1 MFWIDVY
8 KVFASDVEKQVG
20 VEKDSLENLRKQ
32 IDEAQK
38 QSGKLIKAQSRL
50 SCWIFISFVSC
61 LEKILIY
68 INYEGILLF
77 PSNFQCFH

>member
-50 SCWIFISFVSC
+50 SC
-61 LEKILIY
+61 
-68 INYEGILLF
+68 
-77 PSNFQCFH
+77 

>member
-1 MFWIDVY
+1 MFSISVY
-8 KVFASDVEKQVG
+8 KVFTSDVEKQLA
-20 VEKDSLENLRKQ
+20 VEKDSLENLRKK

-38 QSGKLIKAQSRL
+38 QSGELIKAESRFSL
-50 SCWIFISFVSC
+50 WIFISFVSC